1 VEKFADIQILHYQ
14 VPGFEALPLQQKK
27 LIFYLSKAALE
38 GRDILFDQNGKYN
51 LRIRRTLEVIYLFYD
66 GDQADKDFQEMVIY
80 LKRVWFSNGIY
91 HHYGCEKF
99 VPGFS
104 PAFLQKAMESIDE
117 VLFPLAEGQT
127 VEELYRELYPVIFDP
142 SFEPTRVNQKKG
154 DDLLLTSA
162 CHYYENVSQS
172 EAENFYH
179 RMRKENDSTPISYG
193 LNSRLVKKGS
203 ELLEEVWRED
213 DLYTEAI
220 EKIIYWLERAA
231 GAAENEQQKHIINLL
246 IRFYRTGDL
255 KTFDEYSI
263 AWLKETQANVDFING
278 FIETYGDPIGLKGSW
293 EALVN
298 YKDEKAT
305 LRTQIISSHAQ
316 WFEDNSPTDKAFK
329 KEVVKGVSAKAITAA
344 ILGGDL
350 YPSTAIGIN
359 LPNAEWIRAL
369 HGSKSV
375 TISNITAA
383 YHEDSRHNG
392 FMDEFVCDKEM
403 VALMTQYGE
412 LTDELHTDLHECLGH
427 GSGKLL
433 PGVSQ
438 DALGAY
444 GATIEE
450 ARADLFGLYYMGDRM
465 LVDLGLLPNTE
476 AYKAEYYSYMMN
488 GLMTQLVRI
497 QRGHQIEE
505 AHMRNRQLIAKWVY
519 EKAKD
524 NHIVELVRQN
534 DKTYVR
540 IDDYERLRTL
550 FGELLAEIQRIKST
564 GDFSAA
570 QMLVETYG
578 VMVDEALHEEVLTRY
593 GKLNLSPYKGFVNP
607 RYIPVTDKEGHITDV
622 QIDYSETYVEQMLRY
637 SREYSS
643 LPSIN

>member
-1 VEKFADIQILHYQ
+1 MEKFADIQILHYQ